1 MKPVPVQEHKPQF
14 LSVVLGICPS
24 HATLKISIQ
33 VLLENYIDL
42 IQKHRKRISSSDTH
56 TLFKLSCICQTSPGF
71 WKGSSD
77 FKKLP
82 ASIFDCNKKNTN
94 LTWHN

>member
-42 IQKHRKRISSSDTH
+42 IQKHMKN
-56 TLFKLSCICQTSPGF
+56 
-71 WKGSSD
+71 
-77 FKKLP
+77 
-82 ASIFDCNKKNTN
+82 NKFI
-94 LTWHN
+94 